1 MYWLQRFLSNHVLA
15 NLTFGLVI
23 VLGVLSYIQMPRA
36 KDPEINFNWI
46 NVITVFPGA
55 SAVDI
60 ERRVTDPLEDS
71 LRRTVKD
78 MKFVLSTSR
87 DGISNILVRFNQID
101 EREFDKRVID
111 LRREIQNTYS
121 DELPTDADDPV
132 IFEIG
137 TSNAFPSAMVVVT
150 SAGDD
155 ENLRRRARNVKKDME
170 RITGVDRVD
179 DLGMSDPELHVS
191 FLPDRLEGLG
201 ITPADIV
208 DTIRVYFRDQSAGD
222 LETKDGKWIVRV
234 QGTSSDPSSLRDFP
248 IVTAKGVVTLGS
260 IAELSRTREEPST
273 MVRYK
278 GQPAVMLTVTKQAD
292 ANVLELL
299 DLVNGYIEERNRYKS
314 STGAEIFL
322 IDDQTISTR
331 QALELMQMNAMIGL
345 GLVLIVTWI
354 FLGTRIALLTSIGIP
369 FTLAGTFL
377 IISTIGITLNN
388 TVLLGVVIALGMLV
402 DDAVVVVESIY
413 QRLQHGLDAMSAV
426 IKSLQEVF
434 APVTTSVMTTI
445 AAFLPLMLL
454 PGILGEFMKVIPLVV
469 TLALLVSLVEAYWM
483 LPSHILAA
491 NVSFRNPSKTQIKR
505 EAMTHWIRLRYTQYL
520 LKSFRHPI
528 ISISVVLLIV
538 MLAIGTMVSGHIRF
552 NFFESDAVRLF
563 YVNIEMSQ
571 GSSLE
576 DTSKILEKIE
586 KRALQELEPG
596 ELRASTS
603 FAGQQF
609 TQTEPLFGD
618 TLGQVMFSL
627 NPESR
632 KGRHV
637 FAVADAVE
645 EAVKDI
651 PGPVNLYILQ
661 LEDGPPTRKAISVKV
676 RGDDYKVILEAA
688 NHLREFIAANEAY
701 TNISLDYRPGNP
713 ELVLTLDGE
722 AIQRTGINPTLVTRA
737 LQAYVDGEIV
747 TDFQD
752 QGEEVIVRVLSKKD
766 EHSNIENLLRNT
778 ISLPNGQSI
787 ALSELVIAS
796 PGLGQQNIR
805 HYNFR
810 RAITLESDIDKDK
823 LDTIQANNL
832 IKEEWA
838 RVQSQ
843 FPSIS
848 LDYSGELDDLN
859 ESLDSIG
866 LLFLLGLGLIYII
879 LGTQFRSY
887 FLPLMSIATVLLA
900 STGVVLGLL
909 VTNNPISLYTMYG
922 MVALAGISVNAAI
935 VLISAANSRLE
946 NGMSLLHATVYAARR
961 RVIPILITSLTTIAG
976 LFSLAAGLAGKSL
989 IWGPVATAIV
999 WGLAFST
1006 VLTLFVIPMLYRF
1019 GMQFRNMSRRGKFE
1033 LLILGIVFF
1042 YVFRRH
1048 KIYLPN

>member
-1 MYWLQRFLSNHVLA
+1 MSWLQRFLSNHVLA

-23 VLGVLSYIQMPRA
+23 VLGVLSYFQMPRA

-46 NVITVFPGA
+46 NIITVFPGA
-55 SAVDI
+55 SAIDI
-60 ERRVTDPLEDS
+60 ERRISDPLEDS

-111 LRREIQNTYS
+111 LRREIQNTYT

-132 IFEIG
+132 IYEVG

-155 ENLRRRARNVKKDME
+155 ENLRRRARNVKKDIE
-170 RITGVDRVD
+170 RIKGVDRVD
-179 DLGMSDPELHVS
+179 ELGLSDPELHVS

-201 ITPADIV
+201 ISPADIV

-222 LETKDGKWIVRV
+222 LETRDGKWIVRI
-234 QGTSSDPSSLRDFP
+234 QGTSSDPSSMRDFP

-260 IAELSRTREEPST
+260 IAELSRTREESSQL
-273 MVRYK
+273 VRYN

-292 ANVLELL
+292 ANVLELV
-299 DLVNGYIEERNRYKS
+299 DLVNEYIAERNVFKN
-314 STGAEIFL
+314 STGAEVFL
-322 IDDQTISTR
+322 VDDQTVSTR
-331 QALELMQMNAMIGL
+331 EALNLMQTNAII
-345 GLVLIVTWI
+345 GLVLVLLVTWI
-354 FLGTRIALLTSIGIP
+354 FLGTRIAVLTSIGIP
-369 FTLAGTFL
+369 FTLSGMFL
-377 IISTIGITLNN
+377 IVSTMGITLNN

-413 QRLQHGLDAMSAV
+413 QRLQHGLDSMSAV
-426 IKSLQEVF
+426 VKSLQEVF

-454 PGILGEFMKVIPLVV
+454 PGILGDFMKVIPLVV
-469 TLALLVSLVEAYWM
+469 TLALIVSLFEAYWM

-491 NVSFRNPSKTQIKR
+491 NVKFTNPSATQIKR
-505 EAMTHWIRLRYTQYL
+505 EAMTHWIRLRYTQLL
-520 LKSFRHPI
+520 LKSLRHPI
-528 ISISVVLLIV
+528 VSISVVSFVLIV
-538 MLAIGTMVSGHIRF
+538 ATGVMLSGHIRF

-563 YVNIEMSQ
+563 YVNAEMPQ
-571 GSSLE
+571 GTSLE
-576 DTSKILEKIE
+576 DTSKMLVKLE

-596 ELRASTS
+596 ELRASAS

-618 TLGQVMFSL
+618 TIGQVMFSL
-627 NPESR
+627 NLQTSD
-632 KGRHV
+632 GRHV
-637 FAVADAVE
+637 FAVADAIE
-645 EAVKDI
+645 AAVKDI
-651 PGPVNLYILQ
+651 PGPVDLYILRM
-661 LEDGPPTRKAISVKV
+661 EDGPPTRKAISVKV
-676 RGDDYKVILEAA
+676 RGDDYDIILAA
-688 NHLREFIAANEAY
+688 ARDLRTYLESNDAY
-701 TNISLDYRPGNP
+701 SNISLDYRPGNP
-713 ELVLTLDGE
+713 ELVLKLDGE
-722 AIQRTGINPTLVTRA
+722 AIQRTGLSPSHVSRA

-747 TDFQD
+747 TDYQD
-752 QGEEVIVRVLSKKD
+752 QGEEVIVRVLAKKD
-766 EHSNIENLLRNT
+766 ANSDIENLLRQT

-787 ALSELVIAS
+787 SLSELVIAE

-810 RAITLESDIDKDK
+810 RAITLESDVDKDK
-823 LDTIQANNL
+823 LDTLQANNL
-832 IKEEWA
+832 VKEEWS
-838 RVQSQ
+838 RLQSRY
-843 FPSIS
+843 PSIS
-848 LDYSGELDDLN
+848 LDFSGELDDIQ
-859 ESLDSIG
+859 ESLDAIG

-887 FLPLMSIATVLLA
+887 FQPLMIIFGTVPLA
-900 STGVVLGLL
+900 FTGVVLGLL
-909 VTNNPISLYTMYG
+909 VTGNPLSLYTMYG
-922 MVALAGISVNAAI
+922 VVALAGISVNAAI

-946 NGMSLLHATVYAARR
+946 SGMSLLHATVYAARR
-961 RVIPILITSLTTIAG
+961 RVIPILITSLTTVAG
-976 LFSLAAGLAGKSL
+976 LFSLAAGIAGQSL

-1006 VLTLFVIPMLYRF
+1006 VLTLFVIPFLYRTF
-1019 GMQFRNMSRRGKFE
+1019 MAWSPRVK
-1033 LLILGIVFF
+1033 LG
-1042 YVFRRH
+1042 H
-1048 KIYLPN
+1048 H